1 MEGVLQSGRN
11 TSENERFFKGNRRV
25 KMYRNEKDCLCNLLD
40 CGIDDLEMI
49 KDCKYNLRELVNR
62 YITYEEAMPDIN
74 GLIEEIFTKG
84 RDALEKAVWE
94 ESKRLRLN
102 GINENESPL
111 KEFGSLSA
119 YADIRYEANCFV
131 PYIRFVGNEKLWR
144 RYFQKEIEKVENDMG
159 FKIQHSDEFIGR

>member
-1 MEGVLQSGRN
+1 
-11 TSENERFFKGNRRV
+11 
-25 KMYRNEKDCLCNLLD
+25 MYRNEKDCLCNLLD

-49 KDCKYNLRELVNR
+49 KDCKYDLRELVNKC
-62 YITYEEAMPDIN
+62 ITYEDEMPDIN
-74 GLIEEIFTKG
+74 GIIEEIFSRG
-84 RDALEKAVWE
+84 RDALDKAVWE
-94 ESKRLRLN
+94 ESRRLELN

-111 KEFGSLSA
+111 KEIGSLIA

-144 RYFQKEIEKVENDMG
+144 RYFQKKIEKVENDMG

>member
-1 MEGVLQSGRN
+1 M
-11 TSENERFFKGNRRV
+11 
-25 KMYRNEKDCLCNLLD
+25 
-40 CGIDDLEMI
+40 
-49 KDCKYNLRELVNR
+49 
-62 YITYEEAMPDIN
+62 
-74 GLIEEIFTKG
+74 
-84 RDALEKAVWE
+84 WE

-159 FKIQHSDEFIGR
+159 FKIQHSDEFIRGQEALAEEQRDAMTDVLG

>member
-1 MEGVLQSGRN
+1 M
-11 TSENERFFKGNRRV
+11 RRY
-25 KMYRNEKDCLCNLLD
+25 MNEKDCLCNLLD
-40 CGIDDLEMI
+40 CGIYDLEMI
-49 KDCKYNLRELVNR
+49 KDCKYDLRELVNR

-159 FKIQHSDEFIGR
+159 FKIQHSDEYIGE

>member
-1 MEGVLQSGRN
+1 
-11 TSENERFFKGNRRV
+11 
-25 KMYRNEKDCLCNLLD
+25 MYRNEKDCLCNLLD

-49 KDCKYNLRELVNR
+49 KDCKYDLRELVNR

-119 YADIRYEANCFV
+119 YADIRWEANCFV
-131 PYIRFVGNEKLWR
+131 PYIRFVRGEKLWR
-144 RYFQKEIEKVENDMG
+144 RYFQKEIGKVENDMG
-159 FKIQHSDEFIGR
+159 FKIQHSDEYSGE

>member
-1 MEGVLQSGRN
+1 M
-11 TSENERFFKGNRRV
+11 RRY
-25 KMYRNEKDCLCNLLD
+25 MNEKDCLCNLLD

-49 KDCKYNLRELVNR
+49 KDCKYDLRELVNR
-62 YITYEEAMPDIN
+62 YITYEEAMSDIN

-84 RDALEKAVWE
+84 RDALEKAVWKE
-94 ESKRLRLN
+94 LKRFRLN

>member
-1 MEGVLQSGRN
+1 
-11 TSENERFFKGNRRV
+11 
-25 KMYRNEKDCLCNLLD
+25 MYRNEKDCLCNLLD
-40 CGIDDLEMI
+40 CGIYDLEMI
-49 KDCKYNLRELVNR
+49 KDCKYDLRKLVNR
-62 YITYEEAMPDIN
+62 YITYEEAMPDID
-74 GLIEEIFTKG
+74 GLIEEIFFKG
-84 RDALEKAVWE
+84 RDALDNVVWKE
-94 ESKRLRLN
+94 LKGLRLN

-111 KEFGSLSA
+111 KEIGSLCG

>member
-1 MEGVLQSGRN
+1 
-11 TSENERFFKGNRRV
+11 
-25 KMYRNEKDCLCNLLD
+25 MYRNEKDCLCNLLD
-40 CGIDDLEMI
+40 CGIYDLEMI
-49 KDCKYNLRELVNR
+49 KDCKYDLRKLVNI
-62 YITYEEAMPDIN
+62 YIMFEEEMPDIN
-74 GLIEEIFTKG
+74 GLIEEIFFKG
-84 RDALEKAVWE
+84 RDALDKAVWE

-111 KEFGSLSA
+111 KEIGPLSA

>member
-1 MEGVLQSGRN
+1 
-11 TSENERFFKGNRRV
+11 
-25 KMYRNEKDCLCNLLD
+25 MYRNEKDCLCNLLD

-49 KDCKYNLRELVNR
+49 KDCKYNLRKLVNR

-74 GLIEEIFTKG
+74 V
-84 RDALEKAVWE
+84 VWKE
-94 ESKRLRLN
+94 LKSLRLN

-111 KEFGSLSA
+111 KEIGSLCG

>member
-1 MEGVLQSGRN
+1 M
-11 TSENERFFKGNRRV
+11 RRY
-25 KMYRNEKDCLCNLLD
+25 MNEKDCLCNLLD

-49 KDCKYNLRELVNR
+49 KDCKYDLRELVNR

-111 KEFGSLSA
+111 KEIGPLSA
-119 YADIRYEANCFV
+119 YADIRYKANCFV
-131 PYIRFVGNEKLWR
+131 SCIKFVGNEKLWR
-144 RYFQKEIEKVENDMG
+144 RYFQKEIEKVENNMG

>member
-1 MEGVLQSGRN
+1 M
-11 TSENERFFKGNRRV
+11 RRY
-25 KMYRNEKDCLCNLLD
+25 MNEKDCLCNLLD
-40 CGIDDLEMI
+40 CGIDDIEMI
-49 KDCKYNLRELVNR
+49 KDCKYDLRELVNR

-84 RDALEKAVWE
+84 RDALEEAVWE

-111 KEFGSLSA
+111 KEFGSLST
-119 YADIRYEANCFV
+119 YADILYEANCFV

-144 RYFQKEIEKVENDMG
+144 RYFQKEIEKVENYMG

>member
-1 MEGVLQSGRN
+1 M
-11 TSENERFFKGNRRV
+11 
-25 KMYRNEKDCLCNLLD
+25 LD
-40 CGIDDLEMI
+40 CGIYDLEMI
-49 KDCKYNLRELVNR
+49 KDCKYDLRKLVNI
-62 YITYEEAMPDIN
+62 YIMFEEEMPDIN
-74 GLIEEIFTKG
+74 GLIEEIFFKG
-84 RDALEKAVWE
+84 RDALDKAVWE

>member
-1 MEGVLQSGRN
+1 M
-11 TSENERFFKGNRRV
+11 RRY
-25 KMYRNEKDCLCNLLD
+25 MNEKDCLCNLLD
-40 CGIDDLEMI
+40 CGIYDLEMI
-49 KDCKYNLRELVNR
+49 KDCKYDLRELVNR

-131 PYIRFVGNEKLWR
+131 PYIRFVGNEKIWR

-159 FKIQHSDEFIGR
+159 FKIQHSDEYIGE